1 MCKPG
6 GSSTGKGREE
16 SRAEA
21 PAVGRRVREP
31 GRSWRSSWAD
41 EACIREAAGKSKE
54 EMSERNGAEDNGTDS
69 MGSTHE
75 DVGVVSIHG
84 VQEAREEEVASA
96 RRAGGGLDRDECASP
111 HGAVR
116 AMPAKAGKSGE
127 AGACWAGSGIAQ
139 KSRMRQGRRM
149 IVREPLAVEYAPRPL
164 QKCGVAS
171 S

>member
-1 MCKPG
+1 VCKPES
-6 GSSTGKGREE
+6 SSTGKGRED

-41 EACIREAAGKSKE
+41 EACIREEAGKSKAD
-54 EMSERNGAEDNGTDS
+54 MSARNGAEDNGTDPMDS
-69 MGSTHE
+69 MHE
-75 DVGVVSIHG
+75 DVGVVSMHG
-84 VQEAREEEVASA
+84 VLEARQEEVASA
-96 RRAGGGLDRDECASP
+96 RRAGGGLDRDECMSQQ
-111 HGAVR
+111 GDVR
-116 AMPAKAGKSGE
+116 AMLAKAGKSGE